1 MMKVNARYGFSAVTA
16 FLAINYLDKL
26 LSSLHSQRDK
36 PWMIQLA
43 AVTCLSLSA
52 KVEETQVSLL
62 LGLQVEDNEYAF
74 EAKTIQR
81 MDFLVLSTFQWK
93 MNPVTPLSFI
103 DLIIRRLGLKT
114 HATGSCSTYASVGS
128 DDRRYLLDLMRVTPR
143 DANYTGPGSRFCILR
158 QELITAFCQAEVAE
172 RLNLGDLTIEG
183 KIETAPADDLVKSD
197 FTLSERISC
206 DTKSAPVDEVY
217 NSVLETTPVGDSVK
231 PYVSLSEEV
240 IFDAKGVPGEEA
252 YKSTVETAFVV
263 DLVKPEMSVSGEV
276 ICVTDSAPLGNS
288 VADFVSDT
296 NTAMKV
302 GVGSMCFAALI
313 IGNDAIGICPCSFD
327 VTSSSSSYTVWF
339 IMDAY
344 FRALKD
350 SLNDSNTRSPVRC

>member
-1 MMKVNARYGFSAVTA
+1 MRTEANDAVA
-16 FLAINYLDKL
+16 SD
-26 LSSLHSQRDK
+26 SQ
-36 PWMIQLA
+36 
-43 AVTCLSLSA
+43 
-52 KVEETQVSLL
+52 
-62 LGLQVEDNEYAF
+62 
-74 EAKTIQR
+74 
-81 MDFLVLSTFQWK
+81 
-93 MNPVTPLSFI
+93 
-103 DLIIRRLGLKT
+103 
-114 HATGSCSTYASVGS
+114 
-128 DDRRYLLDLMRVTPR
+128 
-143 DANYTGPGSRFCILR
+143 
-158 QELITAFCQAEVAE
+158 
-172 RLNLGDLTIEG
+172 DLTIEG

-296 NTAMKV
+296 NTAMK
-302 GVGSMCFAALI
+302 G
-313 IGNDAIGICPCSFD
+313 
-327 VTSSSSSYTVWF
+327 
-339 IMDAY
+339 
-344 FRALKD
+344 
-350 SLNDSNTRSPVRC
+350 